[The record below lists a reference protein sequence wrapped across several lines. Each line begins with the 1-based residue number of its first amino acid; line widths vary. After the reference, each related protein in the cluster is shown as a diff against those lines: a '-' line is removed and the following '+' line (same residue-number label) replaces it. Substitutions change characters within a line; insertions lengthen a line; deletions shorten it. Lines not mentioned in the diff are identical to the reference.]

1 MPMRETLSL
10 ASPSAVAFC
19 SSRAATNADLVFT
32 MRMAVADSSYSCLKH
47 DPFVVSLEA
56 SKVEV
61 DLVDPLVHIGE
72 IAIDAVDSAVLL
84 VLKLL
89 DDHLHVSNVLS

>member
-1 MPMRETLSL
+1 MYLW
-10 ASPSAVAFC
+10 
-19 SSRAATNADLVFT
+19 
-32 MRMAVADSSYSCLKH
+32 LK
-47 DPFVVSLEA
+47 FALKYKN
-56 SKVEV
+56 SKKFQI
-61 DLVDPLVHIGE
+61 HIGE